1 MVDDINEMPAGDK
14 EVSVSVIVEVHDP
27 STPFDVGERSQ
38 ASAGRSGHIV
48 EVLSGLVLVERGQ
61 LSLVGCDVE
70 IEPSVVVPVG
80 AIHTHISLGIAE
92 RVVGNADERPDFFK
106 SSLTVIHPEGI
117 GSEVVGDEEIGVA
130 IIVEIGGDHP
140 HSGRQKAG
148 DPGLPAHITEGAI
161 PIIAEEVIG
170 SGWVLQRTDVRRESI
185 HDGGLVV
192 LQVEVDVARCK

>member
-27 STPFDVGERSQ
+27 STPLDVGERSQ

-117 GSEVVGDEEIGVA
+117 GSEVVGDDEI
-130 IIVEIGGDHP
+130 
-140 HSGRQKAG
+140 
-148 DPGLPAHITEGAI
+148 
-161 PIIAEEVIG
+161 
-170 SGWVLQRTDVRRESI
+170 
-185 HDGGLVV
+185 
-192 LQVEVDVARCK
+192 